1 MRATPMLEQYWALKR
16 EAGDALLLYR
26 LGDFYE
32 MFFEDAAYA
41 APLLGLVLTARHRD
55 SDVEA
60 PMCGIPQ
67 HALEPYLARLVAS
80 GRKVAISE
88 QTEAPAKGRA
98 LVSRKIVRIVTP
110 GTIVDPE
117 RLDARRPNEMAA
129 VTWHGDGAAVS
140 TLDLSTGDFAV
151 VKLPERAALVEWLL
165 RRMPRELVV
174 FPSDRPAAEPL
185 VASLASTG
193 AEAPALS
200 LLRDDAPRGAGAV
213 DFLKRHFRT
222 ATLEPFGLTG
232 PGPAADAAAALLS
245 YARATQ
251 RADCDHVRSLRSE
264 APDDGLVVD
273 AVTAGHLE
281 LFRSAR
287 DGGPKGTLFSLLD
300 RTGTSFGARILRRLL
315 ERPLGRRADIEARLD
330 AVEELQED
338 AAGLENI
345 ASSFREIPDLP
356 RLLARLAV
364 GAGSPRDVAALAGGL
379 VRAGRLAAGLAP
391 AHAAVLAP
399 GGEASV
405 EGVPFA
411 LGESIAA
418 RVVSEPPPNA
428 KDGGIFRDGVDADV
442 DEGRTLRRESATI
455 LARVEAAERAARGIP
470 TLRVKFNQVF
480 GHVFEVPGSARA
492 RIPED
497 ALKRQTLANVERYAT
512 PELVEVDEKLRSADA
527 RLAAREQEL
536 FLALVAEVVAS
547 SSRILAASARLGLL
561 DALVSLART
570 ARAGGWVRPR
580 IVEEPV
586 LFVEGGRHPVVEAL
600 RPREAFVPNDAALGG
615 EGEHLVVLTGPNMG
629 GKSTYLRQNALL
641 VLLAHAG
648 SFVPAASATIGLTD
662 RIFTRVGASD
672 SLVRGESTFLVE
684 MAETAHILRHA
695 TVHSLVILDEIG
707 RGTSTFDGLSLAW
720 AIAEHLHD
728 QGLRRVLFA
737 THYHE
742 LTEMALVKPDVKNR
756 TMTAKEWNGEVV
768 FLRKV
773 ADGTADRSYG
783 VQVARLAGIP
793 EAVLA
798 RAREILGN
806 LERQQMDVGGRP
818 RLAEH
823 AGEPPQK
830 EAQLDLFRGQGE
842 LVLDAIGRV
851 DVDHLTPLAALQL
864 LASLQHRLR
873 GEE

>member
-1 MRATPMLEQYWALKR
+1 MLEQYWALKR

-32 MFFEDAAYA
+32 MFFDDAAYA
-41 APLLGLVLTARHRD
+41 APLLGLVLTARHKD

-67 HALEPYLARLVAS
+67 HALEPYLARLVAA

-88 QTEAPAKGRA
+88 QTEAPSKGRA
-98 LVSRKIVRIVTP
+98 LVPRKIVRIVTP

-129 VTWHGDGAAVS
+129 VTWNGDGAAVS

-151 VKLPERAALVEWLL
+151 VKLPERAALAEWLL
-165 RRMPRELVV
+165 RRLPRELVF
-174 FPSDRPAAEPL
+174 FPSDRPSAESL
-185 VASLASTG
+185 VAALVSSG

-200 LLRDDAPRGAGAV
+200 PLKDDAPRGAGAV
-213 DFLKRHFRT
+213 ELLKRHFRT
-222 ATLEPFGLTG
+222 ATLEPFGLSDAG
-232 PGPAADAAAALLS
+232 GEADAAAALLS
-245 YARATQ
+245 YARTTQ

-264 APDDGLVVD
+264 APDEGLVVD

-300 RTGTSFGARILRRLL
+300 RTGTSFGARTLRRLV
-315 ERPLGRRADIEARLD
+315 ERPLGRRAGIEARLD

-338 AAGLENI
+338 GARLESL
-345 ASSFREIPDLP
+345 ASAFREIPDLP

-364 GAGSPRDVAALAGGL
+364 GAGSPRDAAALGSGL
-379 VRAGRLAAGLAP
+379 VRAERLAAGLG
-391 AHAAVLAP
+391 AARAALLAP
-399 GGEASV
+399 GGEASPD
-405 EGVPFA
+405 GVPFA
-411 LGESIAA
+411 LGESIAS
-418 RVVSEPPPNA
+418 RVVPEPPLHA
-428 KDGGIFRDGVDADV
+428 REGGIFRDGVDAAV
-442 DEGRTLRRESATI
+442 DETRALRRESASI
-455 LARVEAAERAARGIP
+455 LARVEADERAHRGIP

-480 GHVFEVPGSARA
+480 GHVFEVPGSARP
-492 RIPED
+492 RIPEG

-512 PELVEVDEKLRSADA
+512 LELVAVDDKLRSADA
-527 RLAAREQEL
+527 GLAAREQEM
-536 FLALVAEVVAS
+536 FLSLVAEIVAD
-547 SSRILAASARLGLL
+547 SSRILAACGRLGLL
-561 DALVSLART
+561 DALVSLARVS
-570 ARAGGWVRPR
+570 RAAGWIRPV

-586 LFVEGGRHPVVEAL
+586 LLVEGGRHPVVEAL
-600 RPREAFVPNDAALGG
+600 RPREAFIPNDSALGG
-615 EGEHLVVLTGPNMG
+615 DGEHLVVLTGPNMG

-648 SFVPAASATIGLTD
+648 SYVPAVAATIGLTD

-695 TVHSLVILDEIG
+695 TEHSLVILDEIG

-728 QGLRRVLFA
+728 TGMRRVLFA

-742 LTEMALVKPDVKNR
+742 LTELALVKNGVKNR

-793 EAVLA
+793 EAVLV

-823 AGEPPQK
+823 AGEPPPSN
-830 EAQLDLFRGQGE
+830 AQLDLFRGQGE